1 VIQLDPGKWRGR
13 VDGVARRHLGPQ
25 YTEARCADGSAATT
39 NNDVRNAAGNL
50 RAAQLL
56 I

>member
-25 YTEARCADGSAATT
+25 
-39 NNDVRNAAGNL
+39 
-50 RAAQLL
+50 
-56 I
+56 